1 MEVSSYLCK
10 CEQVVFPM
18 NPNTEYERFTQ
29 EIYQQLV
36 NLDVVRTTTVQHD
49 VKLEGRSGQKHQI
62 DVYWEYEIA
71 GNKHRVAIECKNYN
85 KQVPIGKVR
94 DFKGV
99 LDDLNGVNGIMVTK
113 VGYQEGAKKYA
124 QEYGISLKELRTPR
138 YGETIIG
145 HIQNHI
151 HSEVRYTLF
160 HIDEEWAAQN
170 DFDIERYRKR
180 LSLLFTFR
188 TELWNRQPYI
198 YLERKDDTLRDAYG
212 NVVADLKLLEKK
224 IPDHPTADYP
234 FVFKFDEA
242 FLESRYFGQVK
253 ILEVLY
259 DYNVTDETKTIALD
273 AGDLVKAILK
283 DAQNGNTDFV
293 ALH

>member
-1 MEVSSYLCK
+1 
-10 CEQVVFPM
+10 M

-36 NLDVVRTTTVQHD
+36 NLDVVRTTKVQHD

-62 DVYWEYEIA
+62 DVYWEYEVA

-85 KQVPIGKVR
+85 TLVPIGKVR

-113 VGYQEGAKKYA
+113 VGYQEGAKKFA

-145 HIQNHI
+145 EIENHI

-160 HIDEEWAAQN
+160 QIDEAWAEEN
-170 DFDIERYRKR
+170 GFDIERYRKR
-180 LSLLFTFR
+180 LSLIYTSR
-188 TELWNRQPYI
+188 TELWNSSPFIYI
-198 YLERKDDTLRDAYG
+198 ERKDDILRDERG
-212 NVVADLKLLEKK
+212 REVASLKELEKQ
-224 IPDHPTADYP
+224 IPDHSTDEFP
-234 FVFKFDEA
+234 FVFKFEDA
-242 FLESRYFGQVK
+242 YLDSRYFGPVK
-253 ILEVLY
+253 VCAVKY
-259 DYNVTDETKTIALD
+259 DYNIHDQQQTIALD

-283 DAQNGNTDFV
+283 DAQSNETDFI
-293 ALH
+293 ALHM

>member
-1 MEVSSYLCK
+1 
-10 CEQVVFPM
+10 M
-18 NPNTEYERFTQ
+18 NQNTEYERFTQ

-36 NLDVVRTTTVQHD
+36 NLDVVRTTKVQHD

-85 KQVPIGKVR
+85 TLVPIGKVR

-145 HIQNHI
+145 EIENHI
-151 HSEVRYTLF
+151 HYEVRYTLF
-160 HIDEEWAAQN
+160 HVDEDWAEKN
-170 DFDIERYRKR
+170 GFDLERYRKR
-180 LSLLFTFR
+180 LSLIFTSR
-188 TELWNRQPYI
+188 TELWDSLPFIYI
-198 YLERKDDTLRDAYG
+198 ERKDDILRDEKG
-212 NVVADLKLLEKK
+212 REVASLKELEKQ
-224 IPDHPTADYP
+224 ISDHPTEDFP
-234 FVFKFDEA
+234 FVFKFENAYLD
-242 FLESRYFGQVK
+242 SRYLGSVK
-253 ILEVLY
+253 VCAVKY
-259 DYNVTDETKTIALD
+259 DYNIHDQQQTIALD

-283 DAQNGNTDFV
+283 DAQSNETVFV
-293 ALH
+293 ALHV

>member
-1 MEVSSYLCK
+1 
-10 CEQVVFPM
+10 M
-18 NPNTEYERFTQ
+18 NHNTDYERFTQ

-36 NLDVVRTTTVQHD
+36 NLDVVRTTKVQHD

-62 DVYWEYEIA
+62 DVYWEYVVA

-85 KQVPIGKVR
+85 TLVPIGKVR

-145 HIQNHI
+145 EIENHI
-151 HSEVRYTLF
+151 HYEVRYTLF
-160 HIDEEWAAQN
+160 QVDEAWAEKN
-170 DFDIERYRKR
+170 GFDIERYRKR
-180 LSLLFTFR
+180 LSLLFTSR
-188 TELWNRQPYI
+188 TELWNSMPFIYI
-198 YLERKDDTLRDAYG
+198 ERKDDILRDEKG
-212 NVVADLKLLEKK
+212 RVVASLKELEKQ
-224 IPDHPTADYP
+224 IRDHPTEDFP
-234 FVFKFDEA
+234 FVFPFEDA
-242 FLESRYFGQVK
+242 YLYSRYLGPVK
-253 ILEVLY
+253 VCAVKY
-259 DYNVTDETKTIALD
+259 DYNIHDQQQTIALD

-283 DAQNGNTDFV
+283 DAQSNETDFV

>member
-1 MEVSSYLCK
+1 MLFNR
-10 CEQVVFPM
+10 QRM
-18 NPNTEYERFTQ
+18 NQNTEYERFTQ

-36 NLDVVRTTTVQHD
+36 NLDVVRTTKVQHD

-62 DVYWEYEIA
+62 DVYWEYVIA

-85 KQVPIGKVR
+85 TLVPIGKVR

-145 HIQNHI
+145 EIENHI
-151 HSEVRYTLF
+151 HYEVRYTLF
-160 HIDEEWAAQN
+160 QVDEAWAEKN
-170 DFDIERYRKR
+170 GFDIERYRKR
-180 LSLLFTFR
+180 LSLLFTSR
-188 TELWNRQPYI
+188 TELWDSMPFIYI
-198 YLERKDDTLRDAYG
+198 DRKDDIVRDDKG
-212 NVVADLKLLEKK
+212 REVASLKELEKQ
-224 IPDHPTADYP
+224 IPDHPTDDFP
-234 FVFKFDEA
+234 FIFKFENAYLD
-242 FLESRYFGQVK
+242 SRYLGSVK
-253 ILEVLY
+253 VCAVKY
-259 DYNVTDETKTIALD
+259 DYNIHDQQQTIALD

-283 DAQNGNTDFV
+283 DAQSNETDFV

>member
-1 MEVSSYLCK
+1 
-10 CEQVVFPM
+10 M
-18 NPNTEYERFTQ
+18 NQNTEYERFTQ

-36 NLDVVRTTTVQHD
+36 NLDVVRTTKVQHD
-49 VKLEGRSGQKHQI
+49 VKLEGRSGHMHQI

-85 KQVPIGKVR
+85 TLVPIGKVR

-145 HIQNHI
+145 QIENHI
-151 HSEVRYTLF
+151 HYEVRYTLF
-160 HIDEEWAAQN
+160 QVDEAWAEKN
-170 DFDIERYRKR
+170 GFDIERYRKR
-180 LSLLFTFR
+180 LFLLFTSR
-188 TELWNRQPYI
+188 TELWDSMPFIYI
-198 YLERKDDTLRDAYG
+198 DRKDDILLDDKGRE
-212 NVVADLKLLEKK
+212 VASLKELEKQ
-224 IPDHPTADYP
+224 IPDHLTEDFP
-234 FVFKFDEA
+234 FVFKFEDA
-242 FLESRYFGQVK
+242 YLDSRYFGPVK
-253 ILEVLY
+253 VCAVKF
-259 DYNVTDETKTIALD
+259 DYNIQDQQQTIALD

-283 DAQNGNTDFV
+283 DAQSNETDFV
-293 ALH
+293 ALR

>member
-1 MEVSSYLCK
+1 
-10 CEQVVFPM
+10 M
-18 NPNTEYERFTQ
+18 NPNIKYERFTQ

-85 KQVPIGKVR
+85 KQVPISKVR

-113 VGYQEGAKKYA
+113 VGYQEGAKNYA
-124 QEYGISLKELRTPR
+124 KEYGISLKELRAPR

-145 HIQNHI
+145 KIENCL

-170 DFDIERYRKR
+170 NFDIEGYRNR
-180 LSLLFTFR
+180 LSLLFSFR
-188 TELWNRQPYI
+188 TESWNRPPYLCI
-198 YLERKDDTLRDAYG
+198 ESKDDILRDTHG
-212 NVVADLKLLEKK
+212 NVVADLKLL
-224 IPDHPTADYP
+224 
-234 FVFKFDEA
+234 
-242 FLESRYFGQVK
+242 
-253 ILEVLY
+253 
-259 DYNVTDETKTIALD
+259 
-273 AGDLVKAILK
+273 
-283 DAQNGNTDFV
+283 
-293 ALH
+293 

>member
-1 MEVSSYLCK
+1 
-10 CEQVVFPM
+10 M
-18 NPNTEYERFTQ
+18 NPNTEYELFTQ

-36 NLDVVRTTTVQHD
+36 NLDVVRTTKVQHD

-62 DVYWEYEIA
+62 DVYWEYESA

-85 KQVPIGKVR
+85 TLVPIGKVR

-145 HIQNHI
+145 EIKNYI
-151 HSEVRYTLF
+151 RYEVRKTRF
-160 HIDEEWAAQN
+160 QIDEAWAEKN
-170 DFDIERYRKR
+170 GFDLEGYRKWLSLAICSQAEMRNSFPFIYIERK
-180 LSLLFTFR
+180 
-188 TELWNRQPYI
+188 NDI
-198 YLERKDDTLRDAYG
+198 LRDEKG
-212 NVVADLKLLEKK
+212 RKVASLEELEKQ
-224 IPDHPTADYP
+224 IPDHHTNEFP
-234 FVFKFDEA
+234 FIFKFEDA
-242 FLESRYFGQVK
+242 FLDSRHFGPLKVCAVK
-253 ILEVLY
+253 Y
-259 DYNVTDETKTIALD
+259 DYEVHDQQQTIALD

-283 DAQNGNTDFV
+283 DAQTGLTT
-293 ALH
+293 LL

>member
-1 MEVSSYLCK
+1 
-10 CEQVVFPM
+10 M

-36 NLDVVRTTTVQHD
+36 NLDVKWKTDVKHN

-85 KQVPIGKVR
+85 KLVPIGKVR

-99 LDDLNGVNGIMVTK
+99 LDDLNGVNGVMVTK
-113 VGYQEGAKKYA
+113 IGYQEGAKKYA
-124 QEYGISLKELRTPR
+124 REYGISLKELRNPR

-145 HIQNHI
+145 TIENHI
-151 HSEVRYTLF
+151 HLELRYTLF
-160 HIDEEWAAQN
+160 HIDEDWAAEN
-170 DFDIERYRKR
+170 SFDIARYRKQ
-180 LSLLFTFR
+180 LSMHFTSR
-188 TELWNRQPYI
+188 DELWNRPPYI
-198 YLERKDDTLRDAYG
+198 YLEWKDDILYDNSGKEIA
-212 NVVADLKLLEKK
+212 NLKLLEKQ
-224 IPDHPTADYP
+224 IPDHPTDAFP
-234 FVFKFDEA
+234 IIFKFQEA
-242 FLESRYFGQVK
+242 FLESSYFGKVK
-253 ILEVLY
+253 ILEVLF
-259 DYNVTDETKTIALD
+259 DYNITDKIKTIALD

-283 DAQNGNTDFV
+283 DAQNGNTDFI

>member
-1 MEVSSYLCK
+1 
-10 CEQVVFPM
+10 M

-71 GNKHRVAIECKNYN
+71 GNKHKVAIECKNYN
-85 KQVPIGKVR
+85 KLVPIGKVR

-138 YGETIIG
+138 YGETSLDRSRTTYTMRFAIPSSMSTKNGPLRTISTSNDTESVYRCYLPIG
-145 HIQNHI
+145 PSCGTAHLIFI
-151 HSEVRYTLF
+151 SKGKMTFCGMLTGM
-160 HIDEEWAAQN
+160 W
-170 DFDIERYRKR
+170 
-180 LSLLFTFR
+180 SL
-188 TELWNRQPYI
+188 I
-198 YLERKDDTLRDAYG
+198 
-212 NVVADLKLLEKK
+212 
-224 IPDHPTADYP
+224 
-234 FVFKFDEA
+234 
-242 FLESRYFGQVK
+242 
-253 ILEVLY
+253 
-259 DYNVTDETKTIALD
+259 
-273 AGDLVKAILK
+273 
-283 DAQNGNTDFV
+283 
-293 ALH
+293 

>member
-1 MEVSSYLCK
+1 
-10 CEQVVFPM
+10 M

-49 VKLEGRSGQKHQI
+49 VMLVGRSGQKHQI

-85 KQVPIGKVR
+85 KPVPIGKVR

-113 VGYQEGAKKYA
+113 VGYQEGTKKYA
-124 QEYGISLKELRTPR
+124 QEYGIYLKELRTPR

-145 HIQNHI
+145 EIENHI
-151 HSEVRYTLF
+151 HYEVRYTLF
-160 HIDEEWAAQN
+160 HVDEEWAAQN
-170 DFDIERYRKR
+170 AFDIERYRKR

-188 TELWNRQPYI
+188 TELWNRHPYI
-198 YLERKDDTLRDAYG
+198 YLERKNDYLRDANE
-212 NVVADLKLLEKK
+212 NVVADLRLLEKK
-224 IPDHPTADYP
+224 IPDHPTDDYP

-242 FLESRYFGQVK
+242 YLESRYFGHVK

-259 DYNVTDETKTIALD
+259 DYNVTDEIKTIALD

>member
-1 MEVSSYLCK
+1 
-10 CEQVVFPM
+10 M
-18 NPNTEYERFTQ
+18 NQNTEYERFTQ

-36 NLDVVRTTTVQHD
+36 NLDVVRTTKVQHD

-62 DVYWEYEIA
+62 DVYWEYVIA

-85 KQVPIGKVR
+85 SLVPIGKVR

-145 HIQNHI
+145 EIENHI
-151 HSEVRYTLF
+151 HYEVRYTLF
-160 HIDEEWAAQN
+160 QVDQAWAEKSG
-170 DFDIERYRKR
+170 FDIERYRKR
-180 LSLLFTFR
+180 LSLLFTSR
-188 TELWNRQPYI
+188 TELWDSMPFIYI
-198 YLERKDDTLRDAYG
+198 DRKDDILLDDKGRE
-212 NVVADLKLLEKK
+212 VASLKELEKQ
-224 IPDHPTADYP
+224 IPDHLTEDFP
-234 FVFKFDEA
+234 FVFKFEDA
-242 FLESRYFGQVK
+242 YLDSRYFGPVK
-253 ILEVLY
+253 VCAVKF
-259 DYNVTDETKTIALD
+259 DYNIQDQQQTIALD

-283 DAQNGNTDFV
+283 DAQSNETDFV
-293 ALH
+293 ALR

>member
-1 MEVSSYLCK
+1 
-10 CEQVVFPM
+10 M
-18 NPNTEYERFTQ
+18 NQNTEYERFTQ

-36 NLDVVRTTTVQHD
+36 NLDVVRTTKVQHN
-49 VKLEGRSGQKHQI
+49 VKLEGRSSQKHQI
-62 DVYWEYEIA
+62 DVYWEYVIA

-85 KQVPIGKVR
+85 TLVPIGKVR

-145 HIQNHI
+145 EIENHI
-151 HSEVRYTLF
+151 HYEVRYTLF
-160 HIDEEWAAQN
+160 QVDEAWAEKN
-170 DFDIERYRKR
+170 GFDIERYRKR
-180 LSLLFTFR
+180 LSLLFTSR
-188 TELWNRQPYI
+188 TELWDSMPFIYI
-198 YLERKDDTLRDAYG
+198 DRKDDILRDDKG
-212 NVVADLKLLEKK
+212 REVASLKELEKQ
-224 IPDHPTADYP
+224 IPDHPTEDFP
-234 FVFKFDEA
+234 FVFKFEDTY
-242 FLESRYFGQVK
+242 LDSRYLGQVK
-253 ILEVLY
+253 VCAVKYNY
-259 DYNVTDETKTIALD
+259 DIHDQQQTIALD

-283 DAQNGNTDFV
+283 DAQSNETDFV

>member
-1 MEVSSYLCK
+1 
-10 CEQVVFPM
+10 M
-18 NPNTEYERFTQ
+18 NQNTEYERFTQ

-36 NLDVVRTTTVQHD
+36 NLDVVRTTKVQHD

-62 DVYWEYEIA
+62 DVYWEYVIA

-85 KQVPIGKVR
+85 TLVPIGKVR

-145 HIQNHI
+145 EIENHI
-151 HSEVRYTLF
+151 HYEVRYTLF
-160 HIDEEWAAQN
+160 QVDEAWAEKN
-170 DFDIERYRKR
+170 GFDIERYRKR
-180 LSLLFTFR
+180 LSLLFTSR
-188 TELWNRQPYI
+188 TELWDSMPFIYI
-198 YLERKDDTLRDAYG
+198 DRKDDILRDDKG
-212 NVVADLKLLEKK
+212 REVASLKELEKQ
-224 IPDHPTADYP
+224 IPDHPTEEFP
-234 FVFKFDEA
+234 FVFKFKNVY
-242 FLESRYFGQVK
+242 LESCYFGPVK
-253 ILEVLY
+253 VCAAMY
-259 DYNVTDETKTIALD
+259 DYDIHDQQQSIALD

-283 DAQNGNTDFV
+283 DAQSNETDFV

>member
-1 MEVSSYLCK
+1 
-10 CEQVVFPM
+10 M
-18 NPNTEYERFTQ
+18 NPNTEYEHFTQ

-36 NLDVVRTTTVQHD
+36 NLDVVRTTTVQHN
-49 VKLEGRSGQKHQI
+49 VKLEGRSGEKHQI

-85 KQVPIGKVR
+85 KQVPISKVR

-113 VGYQEGAKKYA
+113 VGYQEGAKNYA
-124 QEYGISLKELRTPR
+124 KEYGISLKELRAPR

-145 HIQNHI
+145 KIENCI

-160 HIDEEWAAQN
+160 HLDEEWAAQN
-170 DFDIERYRKR
+170 NFDIEGYRNR
-180 LSLLFTFR
+180 LSLLFPFR
-188 TELWNRQPYI
+188 TELWNRPPYI
-198 YLERKDDTLRDAYG
+198 YIERKDDILRDTHG

-224 IPDHPTADYP
+224 IPNHHTEDYP

-242 FLESRYFGQVK
+242 FLESSYFGPVK

-259 DYNVTDETKTIALD
+259 DYNVKDEVKTIALD